1 MSTIEIVLPHAVV
14 RDEATAPSRTT
25 ARTAPAVGSVRTR
38 TAAADRP
45 LLPVVGGDLRV
56 PLLDGSTVRFANL
69 DYAATAP
76 ALAAVAER
84 VAKVLPF
91 SGSVHRGAGL
101 PSQVSSALYEA
112 ARREVGAALGAR
124 PDDLV
129 VFTRNPTDATN
140 LLASATPG
148 EVVTLDLE
156 HHANLL
162 PWARANRGTS
172 AAGDGSRGTDG
183 AGTERAAVA
192 HRCVAHAATIDET
205 FARLEAELAR
215 RPAALLALTGAS
227 NVTGELLPIERAAR
241 IAHAHGARLFVDA
254 AQLAPHRAID
264 LVALGADYLA
274 LSGHKLY
281 APYGSGVLV
290 GRRDWL
296 DAAAPYLAGG
306 GAVREVGTPA
316 ALEAPSLFGAGFADD
331 PTAGS
336 SLGGAAAGP
345 ALTTTVDW
353 AAGPARHEGGTPNLV
368 GAVAIAAAFEV
379 LGALDGDAREAHEE
393 TLRRRVLDGL
403 ADVDG
408 VETLRV
414 WDGDGEAIGVVAFA
428 VEGFAPG
435 LVGAYLSA
443 EHGIGVRDG
452 RFCAHPLLHRFGRP
466 EGALRAS
473 FGVGSR
479 AEDADRLVE
488 ALRRLVDEGPRH
500 AYCETPG
507 GWVPEH
513 DTRDLA
519 AWTGLDLGLDG
530 ATPATRSPCGNG

>member
-1 MSTIEIVLPHAVV
+1 MSTIETVRPHAVD
-14 RDEATAPSRTT
+14 RAAASSAPTT
-25 ARTAPAVGSVRTR
+25 PAPAAIP
-38 TAAADRP
+38 TAAAEPVAATADRP

-76 ALAAVAER
+76 ALTAVAER
-84 VAKVLPF
+84 VARVLPF

-112 ARREVGAALGAR
+112 ARRSVGAALGAR
-124 PDDLV
+124 ADDLV
-129 VFTRNPTDATN
+129 VFTRNTTDATN
-140 LLASATPG
+140 LLASAVPG

-162 PWARANRGTS
+162 PWARA
-172 AAGDGSRGTDG
+172 AG
-183 AGTERAAVA
+183 
-192 HRCVAHAATIDET
+192 HRCVAHAGSIEET
-205 FARLEAELAR
+205 LARLDAELAR

-227 NVTGELLPIERAAR
+227 NVTGELLPVQRAAA

-254 AQLAPHRAID
+254 AQLAPHRAVD

-306 GAVREVGTPA
+306 GAVREVATPEIPATPGPSVGPSAGPEPTTTPA
-316 ALEAPSLFGAGFADD
+316 A
-331 PTAGS
+331 T
-336 SLGGAAAGP
+336 GP
-345 ALTTTVDW
+345 ALTTTVEW
-353 AAGPARHEGGTPNLV
+353 APGPARHEGGTPNLV
-368 GAVAIAAAFEV
+368 GAVAIAAAFEA
-379 LGALDGDAREAHEE
+379 LGALDDDAREAHEE

-403 ADVDG
+403 ADVEG
-408 VETLRV
+408 VQALRI
-414 WDGDGEAIGVVAFA
+414 WEGDGEAIGVVAFA
-428 VEGFAPG
+428 VDGYAPG

-452 RFCAHPLLHRFGRP
+452 RFCAHPLLNRFGRP

-479 AEDADRLVE
+479 AADADRLVE

-519 AWTGLDLGLDG
+519 AWTGLDLGLES

>member
-1 MSTIEIVLPHAVV
+1 MSTIETVRPHA
-14 RDEATAPSRTT
+14 AAS
-25 ARTAPAVGSVRTR
+25 
-38 TAAADRP
+38 AAASIADEP

-56 PLLDGSTVRFANL
+56 PLLDGSTVRYANL
-69 DYAATAP
+69 DHAATAP

-84 VAKVLPF
+84 VARVLPF

-112 ARREVGAALGAR
+112 ARRRIGAALGAR
-124 PDDLV
+124 ADDLV
-129 VFTRNPTDATN
+129 VFTRNTTDATN
-140 LLASATPG
+140 LLASAVPG

-162 PWARANRGTS
+162 PWARA
-172 AAGDGSRGTDG
+172 AG
-183 AGTERAAVA
+183 

-205 FARLEAELAR
+205 FSRLEAELAR

-227 NVTGELLPIERAAR
+227 NVTGELLPVARAAAL
-241 IAHAHGARLFVDA
+241 AHAHGARLFVDA

-264 LVALGADYLA
+264 LTALGADYVA

-306 GAVREVGTPA
+306 GAVREVGTTPA
-316 ALEAPSLFGAGFADD
+316 TGASQAAIPAGADVR
-331 PTAGS
+331 
-336 SLGGAAAGP
+336 GGDDAAAP
-345 ALTTTVDW
+345 LVATVDW

-368 GAVAIAAAFEV
+368 GAVAVAAAFE
-379 LGALDGDAREAHEE
+379 AIETLDDDAREAHEE
-393 TLRRRVLDGL
+393 ALRRRVVDGL

-408 VETLRV
+408 VELLRV
-414 WDGDGEAIGVVAFA
+414 FEGDGEAIGVVTFA
-428 VEGFAPG
+428 VDGYAPG

-452 RFCAHPLLHRFGRP
+452 RFCAHPLLARFGRP

-473 FGVGSR
+473 FGLGSR
-479 AEDADRLVE
+479 LEDADRLVV
-488 ALRRLVDEGPRH
+488 ALRRLVEEGPRH
-500 AYCETPG
+500 AYCQTPA

-519 AWTGLDLGLDG
+519 AWTGLDLGLAD